1 MEFSGDCVLGSNGS
15 NDIGFYTQNDDT
27 ILHLYVIN
35 IISLKILCF
44 DLSCNSDKDL
54 LH

>member
-1 MEFSGDCVLGSNGS
+1 MEFSGGCLYDYNGS
-15 NDIGFYTQNDDT
+15 NDIGFYTKIT
-27 ILHLYVIN
+27 YPPIHFYVIN